1 MAELNIIIFTISINE
16 GIIKKEKLDRLDIK
30 QQFLEIKNI

>member
-16 GIIKKEKLDRLDIK
+16 CIIKKEKLDRLDIK